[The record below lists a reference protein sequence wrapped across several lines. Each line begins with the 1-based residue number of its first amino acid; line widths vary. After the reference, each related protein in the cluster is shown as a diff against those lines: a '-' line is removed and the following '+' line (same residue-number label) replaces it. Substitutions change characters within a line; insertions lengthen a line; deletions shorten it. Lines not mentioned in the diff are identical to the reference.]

1 MGFFFFYFLKPISSA
16 NTSQTNIEA
25 ILCDLY
31 GPFLHLEVDA
41 PGVYQKFSANLSH
54 KRVGGDMRRNRQSS
68 QAEKIRAIDVSM
80 DVVLQAKKAETGG

>member
-31 GPFLHLEVDA
+31 GPFLHLETDV
-41 PGVYQKFSANLSH
+41 PGIYLKFSANLSH
-54 KRVGGDMRRNRQSS
+54 KRVGGDKRRNRQSS
-68 QAEKIRAIDVSM
+68 QAIIRATDVSM